1 MTDTEIA
8 IALILSGE
16 MRQLWKPPD
25 VHYSNCEIRYSW
37 NATKTGK
44 IEKPGQFK
52 RGNNETLHT
61 ESELNEL

>member
-25 VHYSNCEIRYSW
+25 VHYSNCEIRYS
-37 NATKTGK
+37 
-44 IEKPGQFK
+44 
-52 RGNNETLHT
+52 
-61 ESELNEL
+61 